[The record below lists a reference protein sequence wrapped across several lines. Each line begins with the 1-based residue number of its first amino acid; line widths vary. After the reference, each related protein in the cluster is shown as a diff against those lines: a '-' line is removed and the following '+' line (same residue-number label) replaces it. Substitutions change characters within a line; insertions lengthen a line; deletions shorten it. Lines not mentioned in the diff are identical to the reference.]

1 MARTRRTLPPQRLI
15 LDAGAVIGLSRGD
28 HSIRAFLRRSIELDI
43 PVEIPVVV
51 VAETVRGTDRD
62 APVNRVLKAVGDVPE
77 TTPAVGRRAG
87 RLLGETGSSATI
99 DALVVAHAV
108 EAGGGAILT
117 SDAKDL
123 SRLSEAHPEVQIH
136 SVQRDQPTANR

>member
-15 LDAGAVIGLSRGD
+15 LDSGAVIGLSRGD
-28 HSIRAFLRRSIELDI
+28 QSIRAFLRRSIEIDI

-51 VAETVRGTDRD
+51 VAETTRGTRRD

-87 RLLGETGSSATI
+87 RLLGESRSSATV

-108 EAGGGAILT
+108 EAGGGVILT
-117 SDAKDL
+117 GDATDL
-123 SRLSEAHPEVQIH
+123 SALASAHPEVQIQT
-136 SVQRDQPTANR
+136 V

>member
-15 LDAGAVIGLSRGD
+15 LDSGAVIGLSRGD
-28 HSIRAFLRRSIELDI
+28 QSIRAFLRRSIEIDI

-51 VAETVRGTDRD
+51 VAETTRGTRRD

-87 RLLGETGSSATI
+87 RLLGESRSSATV

-108 EAGGGAILT
+108 EAGGGVVLT
-117 SDAKDL
+117 SDATDL
-123 SRLSEAHPEVQIH
+123 SALASAHPEVQIQT
-136 SVQRDQPTANR
+136 V

>member
-1 MARTRRTLPPQRLI
+1 MARTRRTQPPQRLI

-28 HSIRAFLRRSIELDI
+28 HSVRAFLRRSIELSI
-43 PVEIPVVV
+43 PVEVPVVV
-51 VAETVRGTDRD
+51 VAETIRGTDRD

-77 TTPAVGRRAG
+77 TTPAVGRHAG
-87 RLLGETGSSATI
+87 RLLGETRSSATM
-99 DALVVAHAV
+99 DALVVAHAI

-123 SRLSEAHPEVQIH
+123 SALASAHPEVQI
-136 SVQRDQPTANR
+136 QPV